1 MANVLN
7 PEPESITLNT
17 TLEPTTLEP
26 ATELEQ
32 PPFESTSNPE
42 TAEVVEVPALDAD
55 APTEPVAKAVPVEA
69 APAEEIAPEIVA
81 QAEPVVEAKAEPV
94 VAAAAEPVVEAKA
107 EPVVAAKAEPVVEAK
122 AEPVVEAKAEPVVAA
137 VAETAAEIQAAPE
150 AAPPAT
156 AAAPVARAKAP
167 EHGLESMDDFS
178 AALAAFEREQAAEAA
193 AVEAYGDKIVSGTV
207 IKQTEKHLV
216 VDVGLKSEGLV
227 PLEQVL
233 DHSGAVRFNP
243 GDVIDVV
250 IEREEPEGGYLV
262 SFERAQRLRIWDTI
276 EKAAN
281 DKTPMTGTVISRVK
295 GGLTVDIGLK
305 AFLPGSQLEIRPVR
319 NLDGYLG
326 QQIEVRVIK
335 LNKKRGN
342 VVVSRK
348 EILEEEQNAKRST
361 TLEHLGEGAIL
372 TGTVKN
378 LTDYGAFVDL
388 GGIDGLLHITD
399 MSWGRLTHPRDLVN
413 VGDEIQVKV
422 LKFDKDKQRVSL
434 GFKQLT
440 PDPWLDA
447 SERYPVGAHVKGRV
461 LSVTDYGAFVELEQG
476 IEGLVHL
483 SEMTWSKRL
492 KHPSKLV
499 KPGDEVETVVLS
511 VNPADRRI
519 SLGMK
524 QLLENPW
531 ENLTEKYPTGA
542 VVEGRVRNL
551 TDFGAFIEIE
561 DGIDGLVH
569 VSNLSWTKRVKHPS
583 EIVKKGEKV
592 KAVVLGVE
600 PAEPASLAGHQAVA
614 ARRLGELLR
623 LASGGRRGPRQG
635 AADGAIWSLRRD
647 RGGCRGS
654 LPHLRGRRRR
664 RIEAGDGPG
673 ARLQDHQDQRRG
685 EEGGLEPARHR
696 PGGQPHTGRALQGGY
711 SQASGLQLHHHARRP
726 DQLAQGRA
734 LSRFPFRH
742 QCTTAALRGGRCCL
756 DFVFHS
762 FSLCPAS
769 TLASAT
775 PGVSF
780 QVKESSTMPRNVDA
794 RIPYSAEFQP

>member
-1 MANVLN
+1 MPNVLN
-7 PEPESITLNT
+7 PEPESTTLNT
-17 TLEPTTLEP
+17 ELETPTLEP
-26 ATELEQ
+26 ATESVQ
-32 PPFESTSNPE
+32 PSSESTSTPE
-42 TAEVVEVPALDAD
+42 TAVSVEVPVLDAD
-55 APTEPVAKAVPVEA
+55 APTAPVAQA
-69 APAEEIAPEIVA
+69 APAEVAAP
-81 QAEPVVEAKAEPV
+81 
-94 VAAAAEPVVEAKA
+94 AAAEIDAPAEAAISAPA
-107 EPVVAAKAEPVVEAK
+107 EAEIDAP
-122 AEPVVEAKAEPVVAA
+122 A
-137 VAETAAEIQAAPE
+137 VAETAALAEAEIDAPVE
-150 AAPPAT
+150 VET
-156 AAAPVARAKAP
+156 AAPVEAEIDAP
-167 EHGLESMDDFS
+167 AVEAAESKSTDHSESMDDFS
-178 AALAAFEREQAAEAA
+178 AALEAFEREQAAEAA
-193 AVEAYGDKIVSGTV
+193 AVEAYGDKVVSGTV
-207 IKQTEKHLV
+207 LKQTEKHLV

-227 PLEQVL
+227 PIEQVL
-233 DHSGAVRFNP
+233 DHTGAVKFTA
-243 GDVIDVV
+243 GDVIEVV
-250 IEREEPEGGYLV
+250 IEHEEPEGGYLV
-262 SFERAQRLRIWDTI
+262 SYEKAQRLRVWDTI

-281 DKTPMTGTVISRVK
+281 DKTPMFGTVVARVK
-295 GGLTVDIGLK
+295 GGLTIDIGLK

-342 VVVSRK
+342 IVVSRK
-348 EILEEEQNAKRST
+348 EILEEEQNSKRSS
-361 TLEHLGEGAIL
+361 TLEQLGEGAVL

-447 SERYPVGAHVKGRV
+447 TERYPVGAHVHGRV

-511 VNPADRRI
+511 VNPSDRRI

-524 QLLENPW
+524 QLLDNPW
-531 ENLTEKYPTGA
+531 DNLTERYPAGT

-600 PAEPASLAGHQAVA
+600 PQN
-614 ARRLGELLR
+614 RRLSLGIKQLQPDVWESFFAEHRVGDVVHGKVLR
-623 LASGGRRGPRQG
+623 TAQFG
-635 AADGAIWSLRRD
+635 AFIEIAEGVEGLCHIS
-647 RGGCRGS
+647 
-654 LPHLRGRRRR
+654 
-664 RIEAGDGPG
+664 EAGD
-673 ARLQDHQDQRRG
+673 
-685 EEGGLEPARHR
+685 EGGGSKLETGLEHEFRIIKINLEEKKVGLSLRAI
-696 PGGQPHTGRALQGGY
+696 GQEASRAQVENY
-711 SQASGLQLHHHARRP
+711 KAESHKHP
-726 DQLAQGRA
+726 
-734 LSRFPFRH
+734 
-742 QCTTAALRGGRCCL
+742 
-756 DFVFHS
+756 
-762 FSLCPAS
+762 
-769 TLASAT
+769 
-775 PGVSF
+775 VS
-780 QVKESSTMPRNVDA
+780 SSTTTLGDLINWK
-794 RIPYSAEFQP
+794 SEH

>member
-1 MANVLN
+1 MAKVVN
-7 PEPESITLNT
+7 PEPESTTLNT
-17 TLEPTTLEP
+17 ELESTILEP
-26 ATELEQ
+26 AAEQEQ
-32 PPFESTSNPE
+32 PSPESTSNTE
-42 TAEVVEVPALDAD
+42 TPKAAELSTLDAD
-55 APTEPVAKAVPVEA
+55 APSKSVAPVAPEAEDTHVAEVTAEA
-69 APAEEIAPEIVA
+69 APAAEVATEDRASSPPEVQPEPEIKAAAVVDA
-81 QAEPVVEAKAEPV
+81 ASHDEAEPA
-94 VAAAAEPVVEAKA
+94 VAVPQPEVAVAAEPV
-107 EPVVAAKAEPVVEAK
+107 
-122 AEPVVEAKAEPVVAA
+122 
-137 VAETAAEIQAAPE
+137 
-150 AAPPAT
+150 
-156 AAAPVARAKAP
+156 AAAPAPAKAAASA
-167 EHGLESMDDFS
+167 EHSLEHMDDFS
-178 AALAAFEREQAAEAA
+178 AALEAFEREQAAEAA

-207 IKQTEKHLV
+207 IKQTDKHLV
-216 VDVGLKSEGLV
+216 IDVGLKSEGLV

-233 DHSGAVRFNP
+233 DHTGAVKFQP
-243 GDVIDVV
+243 GDPIDVV
-250 IEREEPEGGYLV
+250 IEREEPEGGYLA
-262 SFERAQRLRIWDTI
+262 SYERAQRLRIWDTI
-276 EKAAN
+276 EKAAA
-281 DKTPMTGTVISRVK
+281 DKTPIMGTVVSRVK
-295 GGLTVDIGLK
+295 GGVTVDIGLK

-361 TLEHLGEGAIL
+361 TLEQLSEGAVL

-422 LKFDKDKQRVSL
+422 LKFDKEKQRVSL

-447 SERYPVGAHVKGRV
+447 TERYPVGARVHGRV

-499 KPGDEVETVVLS
+499 KPADEVDTVVLS

-524 QLLENPW
+524 QLMDNPW
-531 ENLTEKYPTGA
+531 ENLTERYPAGT

-600 PAEPASLAGHQAVA
+600 PQN
-614 ARRLGELLR
+614 RRLSLGIKQLQPDVWESFFATHRVGDMVHGKVLRTAQFGAFVEIAEGVEGLCHISEAGEDA
-623 LASGGRRGPRQG
+623 ASKLETGLEHDFKIIKINVEEKKVGL
-635 AADGAIWSLRRD
+635 SLR
-647 RGGCRGS
+647 
-654 LPHLRGRRRR
+654 
-664 RIEAGDGPG
+664 
-673 ARLQDHQDQRRG
+673 
-685 EEGGLEPARHR
+685 
-696 PGGQPHTGRALQGGY
+696 
-711 SQASGLQLHHHARRP
+711 
-726 DQLAQGRA
+726 
-734 LSRFPFRH
+734 
-742 QCTTAALRGGRCCL
+742 
-756 DFVFHS
+756 
-762 FSLCPAS
+762 
-769 TLASAT
+769 ASAGQE
-775 PGVSF
+775 PSRAHVENYK
-780 QVKESSTMPRNVDA
+780 KESRKAPVSSSTTTLGDLINLRK
-794 RIPYSAEFQP
+794 SEKSEKSEQ

>member
-7 PEPESITLNT
+7 PETESITLNT
-17 TLEPTTLEP
+17 ELETPTLDP

-32 PPFESTSNPE
+32 PSYESTSNHEKTSVVE
-42 TAEVVEVPALDAD
+42 TAPLDAD
-55 APTEPVAKAVPVEA
+55 ALTEPVAQA
-69 APAEEIAPEIVA
+69 ATLDQPAPS
-81 QAEPVVEAKAEPV
+81 
-94 VAAAAEPVVEAKA
+94 
-107 EPVVAAKAEPVVEAK
+107 
-122 AEPVVEAKAEPVVAA
+122 
-137 VAETAAEIQAAPE
+137 ETAAEAEPE
-150 AAPPAT
+150 AIAAEPEPPVASVTPPADPSVSPAVPT
-156 AAAPVARAKAP
+156 PAPSVKAHP
-167 EHGLESMDDFS
+167 AGHAEPADDFS
-178 AALAAFEREQAAEAA
+178 EALAAFEREQAAEAA
-193 AVEAYGDKIVSGTV
+193 AVEAYGDKVVSGKV
-207 IKQTEKHLV
+207 EKQTEKYLV

-227 PLEQVL
+227 PLEQVV
-233 DHSGAVRFNP
+233 DHTGAVKFQP
-243 GDVIDVV
+243 GDIIEVV

-262 SFERAQRLRIWDTI
+262 SYEKAQRLRAWDTI

-281 DKTPMTGTVISRVK
+281 DKTPVTGTVVSRVK
-295 GGLTVDIGLK
+295 GGLTVDIGMK

-319 NLDGYLG
+319 NLDTYLG

-348 EILEEEQNAKRST
+348 EILEEEQNSKRSAT
-361 TLEHLGEGAIL
+361 MEHLAEDAVL

-422 LKFDKDKQRVSL
+422 LKFDKEKQRVSL

-447 SERYPVGAHVKGRV
+447 TERYPFGAKVHGRV

-499 KPGDEVETVVLS
+499 KPGDEVDTVVLS
-511 VNPADRRI
+511 VNPSDRRI

-531 ENLTEKYPTGA
+531 ESLIEKYPVGA
-542 VVEGRVRNL
+542 IVEGRVRNL
-551 TDFGAFIEIE
+551 TDFGAFVEIE

-583 EIVKKGEKV
+583 EVVKKGEKV

-600 PAEPASLAGHQAVA
+600 PQN
-614 ARRLGELLR
+614 RRLSLGIKQLQPDVWESFFATHRVGDVVHGKILR
-623 LASGGRRGPRQG
+623 TAQFG
-635 AADGAIWSLRRD
+635 AFVEIAEGVEGLCHIS
-647 RGGCRGS
+647 
-654 LPHLRGRRRR
+654 
-664 RIEAGDGPG
+664 EAGDPVDGHSP
-673 ARLQDHQDQRRG
+673 LEQ
-685 EEGGLEPARHR
+685 GLENDFKIIKINVEEKKVGLSLR
-696 PGGQPHTGRALQGGY
+696 TGSSHESAH
-711 SQASGLQLHHHARRP
+711 SAS
-726 DQLAQGRA
+726 
-734 LSRFPFRH
+734 
-742 QCTTAALRGGRCCL
+742 
-756 DFVFHS
+756 
-762 FSLCPAS
+762 
-769 TLASAT
+769 
-775 PGVSF
+775 
-780 QVKESSTMPRNVDA
+780 ESSTPR
-794 RIPYSAEFQP
+794 REQTHKQPVSSSTTTLGDLVNWRKGER

>member
-1 MANVLN
+1 MHGALRRPLHRGHGRRGTKRAGKGILELAVMANVLN
-7 PEPESITLNT
+7 PETESTTLNT
-17 TLEPTTLEP
+17 ELETPTLEP
-26 ATELEQ
+26 AAEQEQ
-32 PPFESTSNPE
+32 PSYESTSNPE
-42 TAEVVEVPALDAD
+42 TPEAITPALDAD
-55 APTEPVAKAVPVEA
+55 VTPDPVAEAPETPVEALAAPVEA
-69 APAEEIAPEIVA
+69 AATAPAEQAAAEAPAEEPADAPAVSA
-81 QAEPVVEAKAEPV
+81 HAPS
-94 VAAAAEPVVEAKA
+94 
-107 EPVVAAKAEPVVEAK
+107 AAKAHE
-122 AEPVVEAKAEPVVAA
+122 
-137 VAETAAEIQAAPE
+137 
-150 AAPPAT
+150 
-156 AAAPVARAKAP
+156 
-167 EHGLESMDDFS
+167 GGGESMEDFS
-178 AALAAFEREQAAEAA
+178 AALEAFEREQAAEAA
-193 AVEAYGDKIVSGTV
+193 AVEAYGDKVVSGTV
-207 IKQTEKHLV
+207 LKQTEKHLV

-233 DHSGAVRFNP
+233 DHTGAVKFNP

-262 SFERAQRLRIWDTI
+262 SFEKAQRLRVWDTI

-281 DKTPMTGTVISRVK
+281 DKTPVLGTIVSRVK
-295 GGLTVDIGLK
+295 GGLTVDIGMK

-348 EILEEEQNAKRST
+348 EILEEEQTSKRSHT
-361 TLEHLGEGAIL
+361 MDLLGEDAVL

-447 SERYPVGAHVKGRV
+447 TERYPVGAHVKGRV

-531 ENLTEKYPTGA
+531 EHLTERYPAGTI
-542 VVEGRVRNL
+542 VEGRVRNL

-600 PAEPASLAGHQAVA
+600 PQN
-614 ARRLGELLR
+614 RRLSLGIKQLQPDVWETFFGSHRVGDVVHGKVLR
-623 LASGGRRGPRQG
+623 TAQFGAFVEIAEGVEGLCHISEAVSDDGHPAKMDQG
-635 AADGAIWSLRRD
+635 DEHEFKIIKINVEEKKVGLSLR
-647 RGGCRGS
+647 S
-654 LPHLRGRRRR
+654 TAH
-664 RIEAGDGPG
+664 EAT
-673 ARLQDHQDQRRG
+673 RQTVEHYK
-685 EEGGLEPARHR
+685 E
-696 PGGQPHTGRALQGGY
+696 
-711 SQASGLQLHHHARRP
+711 HAHKAP
-726 DQLAQGRA
+726 
-734 LSRFPFRH
+734 
-742 QCTTAALRGGRCCL
+742 
-756 DFVFHS
+756 
-762 FSLCPAS
+762 
-769 TLASAT
+769 
-775 PGVSF
+775 VS
-780 QVKESSTMPRNVDA
+780 SSTTTLGDLIQWRKT
-794 RIPYSAEFQP
+794 EKQ

>member
-17 TLEPTTLEP
+17 ELETPTLDP

-32 PPFESTSNPE
+32 PLHESTSNPE
-42 TAEVVEVPALDAD
+42 TAESIVSSALDAD
-55 APTEPVAKAVPVEA
+55 ASTK
-69 APAEEIAPEIVA
+69 PA
-81 QAEPVVEAKAEPV
+81 AEPTLAEPHSAEAH
-94 VAAAAEPVVEAKA
+94 AAAAPLTARTA
-107 EPVVAAKAEPVVEAK
+107 EHASDSAE
-122 AEPVVEAKAEPVVAA
+122 
-137 VAETAAEIQAAPE
+137 
-150 AAPPAT
+150 
-156 AAAPVARAKAP
+156 
-167 EHGLESMDDFS
+167 DFS
-178 AALAAFEREQAAEAA
+178 AALEAFEREQAAEAA
-193 AVEAYGDKIVSGTV
+193 AVEAYGDKVVSGTV

-216 VDVGLKSEGLV
+216 IDVGLKSEGLV
-227 PLEQVL
+227 PLEQVV
-233 DHSGAVRFNP
+233 DHTGAVRFQP
-243 GDVIDVV
+243 GEVIDVV

-262 SFERAQRLRIWDTI
+262 SYEKAQRLRVWDTI
-276 EKAAN
+276 EKAHN
-281 DKTPMTGTVISRVK
+281 EKTPVLGTVVSRVK
-295 GGLTVDIGLK
+295 GGLTVDIGMK

-348 EILEEEQNAKRST
+348 EILEEEQNSKRSQ
-361 TLEHLGEGAIL
+361 TLEHLGEGAVL

-422 LKFDKDKQRVSL
+422 LKFDKEKQRVSL

-447 SERYPVGAHVKGRV
+447 SERYPVGAHVHGRV

-499 KPGDEVETVVLS
+499 KPGDEVDTVVLS

-531 ENLTEKYPTGA
+531 EHLTERYPAGT

-569 VSNLSWTKRVKHPS
+569 VSNMSWTKRVKHPS
-583 EIVKKGEKV
+583 EVVKKGEKV

-600 PAEPASLAGHQAVA
+600 PQN
-614 ARRLGELLR
+614 RRLSLGIKQLQPDVWESFFAAHRVGDVVHGKVLRTAQFGAFVEIAEGVEGLCHVSEAVGE
-623 LASGGRRGPRQG
+623 
-635 AADGAIWSLRRD
+635 DGAPAKLEQGQEHDFKIIKINVEEKKVGLSLRAIS
-647 RGGCRGS
+647 G
-654 LPHLRGRRRR
+654 H
-664 RIEAGDGPG
+664 EAS
-673 ARLQDHQDQRRG
+673 
-685 EEGGLEPARHR
+685 
-696 PGGQPHTGRALQGGY
+696 RA
-711 SQASGLQLHHHARRP
+711 
-726 DQLAQGRA
+726 
-734 LSRFPFRH
+734 
-742 QCTTAALRGGRCCL
+742 
-756 DFVFHS
+756 
-762 FSLCPAS
+762 
-769 TLASAT
+769 
-775 PGVSF
+775 
-780 QVKESSTMPRNVDA
+780 QVEHYKESAHKQPVSSSTTTLGDLINWRKGE
-794 RIPYSAEFQP
+794 R

>member
-1 MANVLN
+1 MGGRGGSAPKRDGRITACRALRSRFAVVGSAGAAPDGESEPPGEHGIPELAVMANVLN

-17 TLEPTTLEP
+17 ELEVPTLEP
-26 ATELEQ
+26 AAEAEQ
-32 PPFESTSNPE
+32 PLYESASNLEATDAVAAIAP
-42 TAEVVEVPALDAD
+42 DAD
-55 APTEPVAKAVPVEA
+55 NPPTEPLA
-69 APAEEIAPEIVA
+69 APAEA
-81 QAEPVVEAKAEPV
+81 
-94 VAAAAEPVVEAKA
+94 VAAAATHRAESEKGVEDA
-107 EPVVAAKAEPVVEAK
+107 PAA
-122 AEPVVEAKAEPVVAA
+122 
-137 VAETAAEIQAAPE
+137 AAEAPLEAASVHRTEPGALAPAAPATE
-150 AAPPAT
+150 PA
-156 AAAPVARAKAP
+156 
-167 EHGLESMDDFS
+167 EDFS

-193 AVEAYGDKIVSGTV
+193 AVEAHGDKIVSGTV
-207 IKQTEKHLV
+207 LKQTEKYLV

-233 DHSGAVRFNP
+233 DHTGAVKLQP
-243 GDVIDVV
+243 GDPIDVV

-262 SFERAQRLRIWDTI
+262 SYERAQRLRVWDAI
-276 EKAAN
+276 ERAAH
-281 DKTPMTGTVISRVK
+281 DKTPIQGTVVSRVK

-326 QQIEVRVIK
+326 RQIDVRVIK

-348 EILEEEQNAKRST
+348 ELLEEDLNVKRSAT
-361 TLEHLGEGAIL
+361 MEHLEEGAVL

-422 LKFDKDKQRVSL
+422 LKFDKEKQRVSL

-447 SERYPVGAHVKGRV
+447 AERYPVGAKVHGRV
-461 LSVTDYGAFVELEQG
+461 LSVTDYGAFIELEQG

-499 KPGDEVETVVLS
+499 KPGDEVDTVVLS
-511 VNPADRRI
+511 VNSGDRRI

-524 QLLENPW
+524 QLMENPW
-531 ENLTEKYPTGA
+531 ENLTDRYPVGT

-561 DGIDGLVH
+561 DGIDGMVH
-569 VSNLSWTKRVKHPS
+569 VSNLSWVKRVKHPS
-583 EIVKKGEKV
+583 EVVKKGERL

-600 PAEPASLAGHQAVA
+600 PQN
-614 ARRLGELLR
+614 RRLSLGIKQLQPDVWETFFATHRVGDVVHGKVLR
-623 LASGGRRGPRQG
+623 IAQFG
-635 AADGAIWSLRRD
+635 AFVEIAEGIEGLCHIS
-647 RGGCRGS
+647 
-654 LPHLRGRRRR
+654 
-664 RIEAGDGPG
+664 EAGDQAGSHSKLEP
-673 ARLQDHQDQRRG
+673 G
-685 EEGGLEPARHR
+685 EEHDFKIIKINVEEKKVGLSL
-696 PGGQPHTGRALQGGY
+696 RALGHE
-711 SQASGLQLHHHARRP
+711 ATR
-726 DQLAQGRA
+726 AQVESYKA
-734 LSRFPFRH
+734 EAHKHP
-742 QCTTAALRGGRCCL
+742 
-756 DFVFHS
+756 
-762 FSLCPAS
+762 
-769 TLASAT
+769 
-775 PGVSF
+775 VS
-780 QVKESSTMPRNVDA
+780 SSTTTLGDLINWRKGE
-794 RIPYSAEFQP
+794 R

>member
-7 PEPESITLNT
+7 PETESTTLNT
-17 TLEPTTLEP
+17 EMETPTLDL
-26 ATELEQ
+26 ATELD
-32 PPFESTSNPE
+32 PTSPESTSAPQ
-42 TAEVVEVPALDAD
+42 TAETVSAPALDAD
-55 APTEPVAKAVPVEA
+55 ATTQPA
-69 APAEEIAPEIVA
+69 AHA
-81 QAEPVVEAKAEPV
+81 
-94 VAAAAEPVVEAKA
+94 
-107 EPVVAAKAEPVVEAK
+107 
-122 AEPVVEAKAEPVVAA
+122 
-137 VAETAAEIQAAPE
+137 
-150 AAPPAT
+150 
-156 AAAPVARAKAP
+156 
-167 EHGLESMDDFS
+167 EHGAESAEDFS
-178 AALAAFEREQAAEAA
+178 AALEAFEREQAAEAA
-193 AVEAYGDKIVSGTV
+193 AVEAYGDKVVTGTV
-207 IKQTEKHLV
+207 LKQTEKHLV

-227 PLEQVL
+227 PIEQVV
-233 DHSGAVRFNP
+233 DHTGAVKFQP
-243 GDVIDVV
+243 GESIEVV

-262 SFERAQRLRIWDTI
+262 SYEKAQRLRVWDTI
-276 EKAAN
+276 EQRAN
-281 DKTPMTGTVISRVK
+281 DKTPVIGTVVSRVK
-295 GGLTVDIGLK
+295 GGLTVDIGMK

-348 EILEEEQNAKRST
+348 EILEEEQTVKRSET
-361 TLEHLGEGAIL
+361 MEHLAEDAVL

-422 LKFDKDKQRVSL
+422 LKFDKEKQRVSL

-447 SERYPVGAHVKGRV
+447 TERYPVGAHVHGRV

-499 KPGDEVETVVLS
+499 KPGDEVDTVVLA

-524 QLLENPW
+524 QLLDNPW
-531 ENLTEKYPTGA
+531 EHLTERYPSGT

-583 EIVKKGEKV
+583 EVVKKGEKV

-600 PAEPASLAGHQAVA
+600 PQN
-614 ARRLGELLR
+614 RRLSLGIKQLQPDVWETFFAAHRVGDVVHGKVLR
-623 LASGGRRGPRQG
+623 TAQFGAFVEIAEGVEGLCHVSEAVGDDGVPVNLEQG
-635 AADGAIWSLRRD
+635 LEHDFKIIKINVEEKKVGLSLRSNAHEASREQVEHYKSES
-647 RGGCRGS
+647 RGGS
-654 LPHLRGRRRR
+654 HKAP
-664 RIEAGDGPG
+664 
-673 ARLQDHQDQRRG
+673 
-685 EEGGLEPARHR
+685 
-696 PGGQPHTGRALQGGY
+696 
-711 SQASGLQLHHHARRP
+711 
-726 DQLAQGRA
+726 
-734 LSRFPFRH
+734 
-742 QCTTAALRGGRCCL
+742 
-756 DFVFHS
+756 
-762 FSLCPAS
+762 
-769 TLASAT
+769 
-775 PGVSF
+775 VS
-780 QVKESSTMPRNVDA
+780 SSTTTLGDLINWKSERD
-794 RIPYSAEFQP
+794 

>member
-17 TLEPTTLEP
+17 ELETPTLEPS
-26 ATELEQ
+26 TEFEQ
-32 PPFESTSNPE
+32 PSYESTSNLETPE
-42 TAEVVEVPALDAD
+42 SVEVNVLDAD
-55 APTEPVAKAVPVEA
+55 TQTTEPQNQPIAVAEVQ
-69 APAEEIAPEIVA
+69 AEA
-81 QAEPVVEAKAEPV
+81 QAEP
-94 VAAAAEPVVEAKA
+94 
-107 EPVVAAKAEPVVEAK
+107 
-122 AEPVVEAKAEPVVAA
+122 AA
-137 VAETAAEIQAAPE
+137 VESESASSVDAPS
-150 AAPPAT
+150 
-156 AAAPVARAKAP
+156 
-167 EHGLESMDDFS
+167 EHGSVPAFESADDFS

-193 AVEAYGDKIVSGTV
+193 AVEAYGDKLVSGTV

-227 PLEQVL
+227 PLEQVV
-233 DHSGAVRFNP
+233 DHTGQVKFQP

-262 SFERAQRLRIWDTI
+262 SYERAQRLRVWDTI

-281 DKTPMTGTVISRVK
+281 DKTPVMGTVVSRVK

-348 EILEEEQNAKRST
+348 ELLEEEQNAKRSAT
-361 TLEHLGEGAIL
+361 MEHLGEGAIL

-447 SERYPVGAHVKGRV
+447 SERYPVGARVHGRV

-499 KPGDEVETVVLS
+499 KPGDEVDTVVLS
-511 VNPADRRI
+511 VNPSDRRI

-524 QLLENPW
+524 QLMENPW
-531 ENLTEKYPTGA
+531 ENLTERYPAGTI
-542 VVEGRVRNL
+542 VEGRVRNL

-583 EIVKKGEKV
+583 EVVKKGEKV

-600 PAEPASLAGHQAVA
+600 PQN
-614 ARRLGELLR
+614 RRLSLGIKQLQPDVWESFFATHRVGDVVHGKVLR
-623 LASGGRRGPRQG
+623 TAQFG
-635 AADGAIWSLRRD
+635 AFVEIAEGVEGLCHISEA
-647 RGGCRGS
+647 G
-654 LPHLRGRRRR
+654 
-664 RIEAGDGPG
+664 EAGDHSKLEQGME
-673 ARLQDHQDQRRG
+673 HEFKIIKINV
-685 EEGGLEPARHR
+685 EEKKVGLSL
-696 PGGQPHTGRALQGGY
+696 RAVGHE
-711 SQASGLQLHHHARRP
+711 ASR
-726 DQLAQGRA
+726 AQVENYKA
-734 LSRFPFRH
+734 DTHKHP
-742 QCTTAALRGGRCCL
+742 
-756 DFVFHS
+756 
-762 FSLCPAS
+762 
-769 TLASAT
+769 
-775 PGVSF
+775 VS
-780 QVKESSTMPRNVDA
+780 SSTTTLGDLINWRKE
-794 RIPYSAEFQP
+794 RS

>member
-1 MANVLN
+1 MANLLN
-7 PEPESITLNT
+7 PETESITLNT
-17 TLEPTTLEP
+17 ELEVPTLEP
-26 ATELEQ
+26 ATEQEQ
-32 PPFESTSNPE
+32 PLPESTSNPE
-42 TAEVVEVPALDAD
+42 TAETVVTSSLDAD
-55 APTEPVAKAVPVEA
+55 APTEPQAEAALAVEAVAEPAPQAEAAAPVEATPQAEAVAPVEA
-69 APAEEIAPEIVA
+69 APQAEAVAPIEAAPQAEAVAPVEAPQAEAAPE
-81 QAEPVVEAKAEPV
+81 P
-94 VAAAAEPVVEAKA
+94 AAAAPAHA
-107 EPVVAAKAEPVVEAK
+107 E
-122 AEPVVEAKAEPVVAA
+122 
-137 VAETAAEIQAAPE
+137 
-150 AAPPAT
+150 
-156 AAAPVARAKAP
+156 
-167 EHGLESMDDFS
+167 HSFESMDDFS
-178 AALAAFEREQAAEAA
+178 AALEAFEREQAAEAA

-207 IKQTEKHLV
+207 VKQTEKHLV

-233 DHSGAVRFNP
+233 DHAGAVKFAP
-243 GDVIDVV
+243 GDVIEVV

-262 SFERAQRLRIWDTI
+262 SFERAQRLRVWDAI
-276 EKAAN
+276 EKAAA
-281 DKTPMTGTVISRVK
+281 DKTPMVGTVVSRVK
-295 GGLTVDIGLK
+295 GGVTVDIGLK

-342 VVVSRK
+342 IVVSRK
-348 EILEEEQNAKRST
+348 EILEEEQNAKRSS
-361 TLEHLGEGAIL
+361 TLEQLGEGAVL

-447 SERYPVGAHVKGRV
+447 TERYPVGAHVHGRV

-511 VNPADRRI
+511 VNPSDRRI

-524 QLLENPW
+524 QLMDNPW
-531 ENLTEKYPTGA
+531 DNLTERYPAGT

-600 PAEPASLAGHQAVA
+600 PQN
-614 ARRLGELLR
+614 RRLSLGIKQLQPDVWESFFAEHRVGDVVHGKVLR
-623 LASGGRRGPRQG
+623 TAQFG
-635 AADGAIWSLRRD
+635 AFVEIAEGVEGLCHIS
-647 RGGCRGS
+647 
-654 LPHLRGRRRR
+654 
-664 RIEAGDGPG
+664 EAGD
-673 ARLQDHQDQRRG
+673 
-685 EEGGLEPARHR
+685 EGGGSKLETGLEHEFRIIKINVEEKKVGLSLRAI
-696 PGGQPHTGRALQGGY
+696 GQE
-711 SQASGLQLHHHARRP
+711 ASRTQVESYKAESHKHP
-726 DQLAQGRA
+726 
-734 LSRFPFRH
+734 
-742 QCTTAALRGGRCCL
+742 
-756 DFVFHS
+756 
-762 FSLCPAS
+762 
-769 TLASAT
+769 
-775 PGVSF
+775 VS
-780 QVKESSTMPRNVDA
+780 SSTTTLGDLINWKSER
-794 RIPYSAEFQP
+794 